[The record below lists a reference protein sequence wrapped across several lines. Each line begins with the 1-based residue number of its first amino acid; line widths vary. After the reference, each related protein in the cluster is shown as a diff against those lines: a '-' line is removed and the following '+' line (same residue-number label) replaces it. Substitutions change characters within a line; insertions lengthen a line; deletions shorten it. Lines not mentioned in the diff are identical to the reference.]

1 MWKQY
6 ETTIKYHEI
15 EISVQYSYSKGEA
28 QTHDYAGSPDQFEI
42 ENIWIESTE
51 IYDLLSSDQ
60 LEDIENLVA
69 ETWE

>member
-15 EISVQYSYSKGEA
+15 EISVQYSYSKGEER
-28 QTHDYAGSPDQFEI
+28 THDYPGSPDQFEI

-51 IYDLLSSDQ
+51 IHDLLSSDQ

>member
-15 EISVQYSYSKGEA
+15 EISVQYAYSKGEA
-28 QTHDYAGSPDQFEI
+28 QTHDYPGSPDQFEI

-51 IYDLLSSDQ
+51 IHDLLSSDQ